1 MSHREKSLN
10 ERIRTLISLIF
21 GLVLGAVLL
30 FGESAWE
37 SSHIIEEGLML
48 SACIMAS
55 VGAFGRVWCSLYI
68 AGYKNSKLVQ
78 DGPYSMTRN
87 PLYFFSF
94 IGAVGVAMAT
104 ESFSVP
110 ILVAIVF
117 ALYYPTII
125 KKESLRL
132 AEIFGDEYKDY
143 CARVPKFFPKFSLL
157 NNGITSYTVN
167 PKIFTR
173 SIFDAFW
180 FIWFIGICEF
190 IGGLHQ
196 AGILPVYFK
205 IF

>member
-1 MSHREKSLN
+1 MSHKEKSLN
-10 ERIRTLISLIF
+10 ERIRTFISLIF
-21 GLVLGAVLL
+21 GLALGSVLL
-30 FGESAWE
+30 FGESGWE
-37 SSHIIEEGLML
+37 NNHIIEESLML
-48 SACIMAS
+48 FACIFAS
-55 VGAFGRVWCSLYI
+55 IGAFGRVWCSLYI
-68 AGYKNSKLVQ
+68 AGYKNEKLVQ

-94 IGAVGVAMAT
+94 IGAVGVGLAT
-104 ESFSVP
+104 ESFSIP
-110 ILVAIVF
+110 TLIAIVF

-132 AEIFGDEYKDY
+132 TEIFGDEYRNY
-143 CARVPKFFPKFSLL
+143 CVRVPLFFPKVSLL
-157 NNGITSYTVN
+157 NNQLTSYTVN
-167 PKIFTR
+167 PKIFIR

-196 AGILPVYFK
+196 AGVLPVYFK